1 VQARSSDHGA
11 RPDDKGAAKEPQGV
25 DGLLVRVEMDKTK
38 TKVAIEENA
47 KLAESYFSQAKKFMR
62 EGDPYNAIQYGK
74 LAISYAPE
82 DARFYFLL
90 AECQARNPDARWQRL
105 AEQNFVEA
113 ARLDQWNAEYRV
125 TLGRFYKRRGLK
137 LRARKQFEEALTL
150 APTHEVALKELE
162 TVR

>member
-1 VQARSSDHGA
+1 M
-11 RPDDKGAAKEPQGV
+11 DDF
-25 DGLLVRVEMDKTK
+25 LVRVEMDKTK

-47 KLAESYFSQAKKFMR
+47 KLADNYFAQAKKFMR

-74 LAISYAPE
+74 LAISYSPE

-90 AECQARNPDARWQRL
+90 AECQVKNPDARWQRM

-125 TLGRFYKRRGLK
+125 ALGRFYKRRGLK
-137 LRARKQFEEALTL
+137 LRAKKQFEEALTL
-150 APTHEVALKELE
+150 VPTHEIAMKELDS
-162 TVR
+162 VS